1 MANVYKKA
9 KNGTTYVYDSV
20 SYWDKDLK
28 QPRSKRK
35 LIGKL
40 DPDTGEIVPTGKK
53 GPRPNKV
60 EPAQNSGSSNP
71 DDIASPAAAP
81 AECMDAASPSRVQD
95 ESDAWALYEDCRR
108 RLLETEAELAKA
120 KSTIA
125 VLSSKVEKY
134 KEGIEQLARQL

>member
-1 MANVYKKA
+1 MAKVYKKA

-53 GPRPNKV
+53 GPRPNNMG
-60 EPAQNSGSSNP
+60 PARNAGRPTSNDMP
-71 DDIASPAAAP
+71 SPTAVP
-81 AECMDAASPSRVQD
+81 AERGETDSVPGIQD
-95 ESDAWALYEDCRR
+95 EPDAWALYEDCRR
-108 RLLETEAELAKA
+108 KLLETEAELAKA

-125 VLSSKVEKY
+125 VLTSKIEKY
-134 KEGIEQLARQL
+134 KEGIELLARQL